1 MQPVTLTGVLE
12 DDPTV
17 VQLNT
22 TYVVG
27 IPRKCSQS
35 CRRYYG

>member
-1 MQPVTLTGVLE
+1 MQPVTLFGVLK

-27 IPRKCSQS
+27 IPRKLSPS
-35 CRRYYG
+35 HSLNLT